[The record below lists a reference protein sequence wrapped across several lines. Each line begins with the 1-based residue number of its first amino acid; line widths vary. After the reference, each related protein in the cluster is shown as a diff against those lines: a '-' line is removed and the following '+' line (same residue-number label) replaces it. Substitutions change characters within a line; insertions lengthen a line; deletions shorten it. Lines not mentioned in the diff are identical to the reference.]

1 MARIS
6 AAHPWVAVWHDQF
19 AAFCVQLAQLTDSAS
34 QAKSPSLYIH
44 QQRGPG
50 PRHGKRRHPPLS
62 SQSSPSAPLFGPRS
76 PVDLR
81 CAMNTGTVGG
91 QKLCLSLRLS
101 QLAVSLRRRSGS
113 P

>member
-6 AAHPWVAVWHDQF
+6 AAHTQVAVGHDQF

-34 QAKSPSLYIH
+34 QAKNPSLYIH

-62 SQSSPSAPLFGPRS
+62 SLPSPNVPLFRPRC

-81 CAMNTGTVGG
+81 CTV
-91 QKLCLSLRLS
+91 Q
-101 QLAVSLRRRSGS
+101 
-113 P
+113 